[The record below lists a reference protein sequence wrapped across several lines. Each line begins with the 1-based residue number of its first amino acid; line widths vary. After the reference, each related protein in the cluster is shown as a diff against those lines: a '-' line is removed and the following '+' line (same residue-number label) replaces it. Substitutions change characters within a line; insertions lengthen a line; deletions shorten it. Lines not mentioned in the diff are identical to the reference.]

1 MEQLRFQGKTLLTFS
16 EHTAMSHLPQAPIL
30 GPLLTLLLVTEGC
43 AALQIDKNRYE
54 MTPGDIFVINAV
66 EPTYI
71 EAIAPPKLHYIR
83 LSFDSSFVASSS
95 SKNTF
100 DYRYLEMFYSRQHVA
115 THKISASYANS
126 AALQELFYRIGAT
139 LRLEEPN
146 YTHWVK
152 ALLMQ
157 LLLGIMDYY
166 EHDHMLNPEQDVYLS
181 SNETI
186 ETVMNFIEE
195 NLSQTLTLPMFA
207 EIAHMNP
214 FYFSTFFKK
223 HTSVSPMQYVLK
235 ARIHHAICLLK
246 ETDKTILDIALLCGF
261 NSTANFNK
269 AFKKITGKT
278 PSDFRSS

>member
-1 MEQLRFQGKTLLTFS
+1 MEQIRFQGKTLLTFS
-16 EHTAMSHLPQAPIL
+16 ELTALSHLSQAPIL
-30 GPLLTLLLVTEGC
+30 GPLLTLLLVTEGA
-43 AALQIDKNRYE
+43 AALQIDRNRYE

-66 EPTYI
+66 EQAHI
-71 EAIAPPKLHYIR
+71 EAVSPPKMCYVR

-115 THKISASYANS
+115 THKISAASPVNAG
-126 AALQELFYRIGAT
+126 LRTLFDRIGDT
-139 LRLEEPN
+139 LRQEEAN

-157 LLLGIMDYY
+157 LLLGILDYY
-166 EHDHMLNPEQDVYLS
+166 EHDHMLNPQQDMVLS
-181 SNETI
+181 GNETI
-186 ETVMNFIEE
+186 ESVMSFIEE

-223 HTSVSPMQYVLK
+223 HTSLSPMQYVLK
-235 ARIHHAICLLK
+235 ARVHRAVCLLR

-269 AFKKITGKT
+269 AFKKLTGKT
-278 PSDFRSS
+278 PSDFRS